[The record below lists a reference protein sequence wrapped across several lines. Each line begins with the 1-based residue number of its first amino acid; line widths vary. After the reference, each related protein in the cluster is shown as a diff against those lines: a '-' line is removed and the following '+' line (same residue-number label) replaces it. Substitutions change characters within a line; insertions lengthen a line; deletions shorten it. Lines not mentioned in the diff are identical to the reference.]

1 MLVEIDQ
8 WKQFIIQRRSQ
19 IATASLLLIVVLS
32 FLGLALSSKRS
43 DDVEYLLVEEYQRAP
58 KVSSSNEPQI
68 VCEARN
74 SDENSSEISS
84 LREEIA
90 DLKRTHS
97 QLLAQL
103 RMTETQL
110 EAEQR
115 NADQL
120 RLDLGRLER
129 EAEELRQREAHAG
142 EKTQQSQQD
151 TAQAPFE
158 DDLLY
163 EQCIAL
169 KELVEEKQRRIG
181 ELESEYSGNENLT
194 AQREEENLRL
204 RKQCEQLKNQLDQTQ
219 RQLAKSESIV
229 KGFSDY
235 IHSSRQSL
243 TALKDDCSQLNAQR
257 EKKRPHPAV
266 RAHTVQ
272 KGDTLFSLSKK
283 YYGKTDRWQEIQTA
297 NGQKITDVNRLA
309 VGDLLI
315 IPMP

>member
-8 WKQFIIQRRSQ
+8 WKQFIIQRRTQ

-32 FLGLALSSKRS
+32 FLGLALSSTRS

-58 KVSSSNEPQI
+58 KLSSSNEPQI
-68 VCEARN
+68 ACEAPN
-74 SDENSSEISS
+74 SENSSEITS
-84 LREEIA
+84 LRDEIA

-129 EAEELRQREAHAG
+129 EAEELRQREALAG

-151 TAQAPFE
+151 TAQAAFE

-194 AQREEENLRL
+194 AQREEENHRL

-257 EKKRPHPAV
+257 EKKRPHLAI